1 MCSAAARANIGLQE
15 ANVPERRKDGEN
27 MGRLLRRAGV
37 WVAAWVCGTLVCYV
51 VLPLTFFPLPLGLV
65 FGLVA
70 GAVSAALAAF
80 AAAGRVAPVDAGTL
94 ARPARVVLASLGSL
108 LLLGLP
114 ASAVLSGPGLPP
126 ISPIPVAM
134 ALAAAGATHAAFRSR
149 RPRVA
154 ACPEPSSPRSRRG
167 RFFLPLLAMAAPLV
181 LVLGA
186 FWLPAV
192 WACSSAER
200 AVYGEFPQYGGR
212 AVEPSGNPDS
222 GSCAAYYQTPDT
234 EEEVFAYFRERFGE
248 HGWEEAPHES
258 YRMEGGELVPT
269 DLVAHRGD
277 FSYRV
282 SVEGIDPEA
291 GGHAPGTHVAT
302 HVSHRDWDAIPPPGP
317 PGGTAPAGG
326 GAPGRDG

>member
-1 MCSAAARANIGLQE
+1 
-15 ANVPERRKDGEN
+15 

-37 WVAAWVCGTLVCYV
+37 WAAAWVCGTLVCYAA
-51 VLPLTFFPLPLGLV
+51 LPLTFYPLPLGLV

-80 AAAGRVAPVDAGTL
+80 KAAGRVAPPADPGTCGRL
-94 ARPARVVLASLGSL
+94 VPILLASLGSL

-114 ASAVLSGPGLPP
+114 AASVLSGPGMPP

-134 ALAAAGATHAAFRSR
+134 ALAAAGATRAAFRSR
-149 RPRVA
+149 RPRGAV
-154 ACPEPSSPRSRRG
+154 CPEPSSPRSRRG
-167 RFFLPLLAMAAPLV
+167 RFFLPLLAVAAPLF

-186 FWLPAV
+186 FWLPAL

-200 AVYGEFPQYGGR
+200 AVYAEFPQHGGR
-212 AVEPSGNPDS
+212 AVEPGGNPDR
-222 GSCAAYYQTPDT
+222 GSCAAYYQTSDPED
-234 EEEVFAYFRERFGE
+234 EVFAYFRERFEE

-258 YRMEGGELVPT
+258 YRMENGGLVPT

-282 SVEGIDPEA
+282 NVEEIDPEA
-291 GGHAPGTHVAT
+291 GGHAPGTHVAA
-302 HVSHRDWDAIPPPGP
+302 HVSHRDWGAIPPPGP
-317 PGGTAPAGG
+317 PGEATPT
-326 GAPGRDG
+326 GATGRPG